1 MPNNKK
7 FKISDRTFSG
17 YAVDLDMEYYDSL
30 DQICTA
36 VKNNLIQFLKLHN
49 LEILENQAKQI
60 NFHIHDY
67 SIEDIL
73 IADKENIFWCCNHC

>member
-1 MPNNKK
+1 MPNIKT

-17 YAVDLDMEYYDSL
+17 YTVDLDMEFYYSVE
-30 DQICTA
+30 QICNA
-36 VKNNLIQFLKLHN
+36 IKKNLIQFLKLHN
-49 LEILENQAKQI
+49 LEILQNKAKEI

-73 IADKENIFWCCNHC
+73 IADKEKIFWCCSHC